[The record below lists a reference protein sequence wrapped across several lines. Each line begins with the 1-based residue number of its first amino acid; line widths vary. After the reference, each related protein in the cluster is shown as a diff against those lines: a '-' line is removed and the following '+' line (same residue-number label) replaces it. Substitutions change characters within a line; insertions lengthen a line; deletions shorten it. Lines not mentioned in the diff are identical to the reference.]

1 MRIGEQDCDEI
12 CKGCEKE
19 NKEQDPNKEYYCLS
33 MHPKLLIL
41 KAKRYW
47 KKYLN

>member
-19 NKEQDPNKEYYCLS
+19 NDPLWCLEAMFEMIKKISDSYKEND
-33 MHPKLLIL
+33 
-41 KAKRYW
+41 
-47 KKYLN
+47 